1 MMQMMQWQQIKQQE
15 LKESNMDFIRAIQND
30 GDIFT
35 DEEANKLLE
44 ELEAA
49 DPPRYTAA
57 EWAAIEGGH
66 SVEDLD
72 ESNAMNRVTKRV
84 DGRNIMYYRLIIGAS
99 NLMRARLFL
108 KLAREGKNIP
118 APYVQGMQPAI
129 EMLDDI
135 VTAGP
140 GFVQLLK
147 VLHKRAQNQQ

>member
-1 MMQMMQWQQIKQQE
+1 MQKMQWQQIKQQE

-30 GDIFT
+30 AEIFT
-35 DEEANKLLE
+35 EEDAAKFLD

-66 SVEDLD
+66 SIEELD
-72 ESNAMNRVTKRV
+72 ENNAMKRV
-84 DGRNIMYYRLIIGAS
+84 SRRADARNIMYYRLIIGAS

-108 KLAREGKNIP
+108 ELAKQGKNIP
-118 APYVQGMQPAI
+118 APYVQAMQPAI
-129 EMLDDI
+129 EMIDDI

-140 GFVQLLK
+140 GFVQILK
-147 VLHKRAQNQQ
+147 VLHKRAQKQQ